1 MKKSN
6 TPRVVT
12 GCFGSGQ
19 QRASTDTVEDTKEE
33 MKSEE
38 KKEEEEEEEDSGLIR
53 QQLSDV
59 IQEKEASQ
67 MFFRFMSKHDKRVRR
82 GTFSKECHFN

>member
-1 MKKSN
+1 
-6 TPRVVT
+6 VT

-19 QRASTDTVEDTKEE
+19 QRAASTDNVDDTKEE

-38 KKEEEEEEEDSGLIR
+38 KKEEDEEDSGLIR